1 MAAAQPSKH
10 ELIAAYKEILR
21 HCIDQRPSGLRQKIA
36 QVLGTHKS
44 FISQITNPNDSTP
57 IPARHLEAIIDV
69 CHLSL
74 PERAW
79 FLEAYGSAHPNQ
91 PAVSQPGSRDY
102 KTLHVQVPVLG
113 DSGKQQA
120 LETLVQDTVQRIC
133 NLVAE

>member
-1 MAAAQPSKH
+1 MTAAHPSKH

-69 CHLSL
+69 CHLSR
-74 PERAW
+74 PEQEW
-79 FLEAYGSAHPNQ
+79 FLEAYGSAHPNR
-91 PAVSQPGSRDY
+91 PAINQSGHRHY

-113 DSGKQQA
+113 DPSKQRA
-120 LETLVQDTVQRIC
+120 LETLVNDTVQRIC
-133 NLVAE
+133 ALVTD